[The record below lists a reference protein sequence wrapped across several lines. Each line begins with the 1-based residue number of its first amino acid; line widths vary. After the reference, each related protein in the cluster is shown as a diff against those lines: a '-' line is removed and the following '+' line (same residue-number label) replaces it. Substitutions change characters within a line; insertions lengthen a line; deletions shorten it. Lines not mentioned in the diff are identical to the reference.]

1 MKENENS
8 LKGNENYLKGN
19 ENFLKGKENSLKGN
33 KNFLKGLKN
42 TVGMGVINT
51 KKALNLHDLSYLAK
65 KNLKIYI
72 IK

>member
-1 MKENENS
+1 
-8 LKGNENYLKGN
+8 
-19 ENFLKGKENSLKGN
+19 LKGN